1 MMISDA
7 SMMQQNYYLNNAQK
21 ASEKALEN
29 IAAVRAI
36 SGIDSA
42 NLAIA
47 DSLRSQ
53 SSTIDQGIAN
63 AYDAIG
69 VLQIADASLTNISQS
84 ADRLNELSVKMNN
97 AALSDSQKSMLRTEA
112 TRIQESI
119 NDSFNNATYNGK
131 NVFQTMNFVVGS
143 GTETTNL
150 NPLTT
155 SGLSIDNQ
163 DSITNFMDQ
172 LGALRSEIG
181 SSINAITSNIN
192 ASVQN
197 SINTKA
203 AENNLLNN
211 DMAKNVNDFNSN
223 YLKENAAAFVAA
235 QSNMQLQSK
244 IASLLPLI

>member
-235 QSNMQLQSK
+235 QSSMQLQSK
-244 IASLLPLI
+244 IASLLQ

>member
-119 NDSFNNATYNGK
+119 NDSFNNAAYNGK

-244 IASLLPLI
+244 IASLLQ

>member
-97 AALSDSQKSMLRTEA
+97 AALSDSQKSILRTEA

-244 IASLLPLI
+244 IASLLQ

>member
-53 SSTIDQGIAN
+53 SSTIDQGVAN

-84 ADRLNELSVKMNN
+84 VDRLNELSVKMNN

-112 TRIQESI
+112 TRMQESI

-163 DSITNFMDQ
+163 DNITNFMDQ

-181 SSINAITSNIN
+181 SGINAITSNIN

-244 IASLLPLI
+244 IASLLQ

>member
-53 SSTIDQGIAN
+53 SSTIDQGVAN

-112 TRIQESI
+112 THIQESI

-150 NPLTT
+150 NPLIT

-244 IASLLPLI
+244 IASLLQ

>member
-84 ADRLNELSVKMNN
+84 TDRLNELSVKMNN

-244 IASLLPLI
+244 ITSLLQ

>member
-53 SSTIDQGIAN
+53 SSTIDQGVAN

-112 TRIQESI
+112 THIQESI

-244 IASLLPLI
+244 IASLLQ

>member
-29 IAAVRAI
+29 IAAVRVI

-244 IASLLPLI
+244 IASLLQ

>member
-53 SSTIDQGIAN
+53 SSTIDQGVAN

-143 GTETTNL
+143 GTETTNS

-163 DSITNFMDQ
+163 DNITNFMDQ

-181 SSINAITSNIN
+181 SGINAITSNIN

-244 IASLLPLI
+244 IASLLQ

>member
-119 NDSFNNATYNGK
+119 NDSFNNAIYNGK

-244 IASLLPLI
+244 IASLLQ

>member
-53 SSTIDQGIAN
+53 SSTIDQGVAN

-150 NPLTT
+150 NSLTT

-163 DSITNFMDQ
+163 DNITNFMDQ

-181 SSINAITSNIN
+181 SGINAITSNIN

-244 IASLLPLI
+244 IASLLQ

>member
-197 SINTKA
+197 SINTKT

-244 IASLLPLI
+244 IASLLQ

>member
-155 SGLSIDNQ
+155 SSLSIDNQ

-244 IASLLPLI
+244 IASLLQ

>member
-1 MMISDA
+1 MIISDA
-7 SMMQQNYYLNNAQK
+7 NMMQQNYYLNNAQK

-53 SSTIDQGIAN
+53 SSTIDQGVAN

-84 ADRLNELSVKMNN
+84 VDRLNELSVKMNN

-112 TRIQESI
+112 TRMQESI

-181 SSINAITSNIN
+181 SGINAITSNIN

-244 IASLLPLI
+244 IASLLQ

>member
-172 LGALRSEIG
+172 LGALRSKIG

-244 IASLLPLI
+244 IASLLQ

>member
-53 SSTIDQGIAN
+53 SSTIDQGVAN

-131 NVFQTMNFVVGS
+131 SVFQTMNFVVGS

-244 IASLLPLI
+244 IASLLQ

>member
-1 MMISDA
+1 MMISDT

-244 IASLLPLI
+244 IASLLQ

>member
-84 ADRLNELSVKMNN
+84 ADRLNEFSVKMNN

-244 IASLLPLI
+244 IASLLQ

>member
-7 SMMQQNYYLNNAQK
+7 TMMQQNYYLNNAQK
-21 ASEKALEN
+21 ASDKALEN

-36 SGIDSA
+36 SGVDSA

-53 SSTIDQGIAN
+53 SSTIDQGVAN

-97 AALSDSQKSMLRTEA
+97 AALNDSQKGMLRTEA

-150 NPLTT
+150 NPLATD
-155 SGLSIDNQ
+155 GLSIDSQ

-172 LGALRSEIG
+172 LGSLRSEIG
-181 SSINAITSNIN
+181 SGINAITSNIN
-192 ASVQN
+192 TSVQN
-197 SINTKA
+197 SINSKA

-211 DMAKNVNDFNSN
+211 DMAKNVNDFNAN

-244 IASLLPLI
+244 IANLLQ

>member
-192 ASVQN
+192 VSVQN

-244 IASLLPLI
+244 IASLLQ

>member
-1 MMISDA
+1 MMISNA
-7 SMMQQNYYLNNAQK
+7 NMMQQNYYLNNAQK

-53 SSTIDQGIAN
+53 SSTIDQGVAN

-69 VLQIADASLTNISQS
+69 ILQIADASLTNISQS
-84 ADRLNELSVKMNN
+84 VDRLNELSVKMNN

-181 SSINAITSNIN
+181 SGINAITSNIN

-244 IASLLPLI
+244 IASLLQ

>member
-53 SSTIDQGIAN
+53 SSTINQGIAN

-244 IASLLPLI
+244 IASLLQ

>member
-155 SGLSIDNQ
+155 SGLSIDDQ

-244 IASLLPLI
+244 IASLLQ

>member
-63 AYDAIG
+63 AYDTIG

-244 IASLLPLI
+244 IASLLQ

>member
-29 IAAVRAI
+29 ITAVRAI

-53 SSTIDQGIAN
+53 SSTIDQGVAN

-244 IASLLPLI
+244 IASLLQ

>member
-1 MMISDA
+1 MISDA

-244 IASLLPLI
+244 IASLLQ

>member
-53 SSTIDQGIAN
+53 SSTIDQGVAN

-84 ADRLNELSVKMNN
+84 VDRLNELSVKMNN

-163 DSITNFMDQ
+163 DNITNFMDQ

-181 SSINAITSNIN
+181 SGINAITSNIN

-244 IASLLPLI
+244 IASLLQ

>member
-53 SSTIDQGIAN
+53 SSTIDQGVAN

-223 YLKENAAAFVAA
+223 YLKENTAAFVAA

-244 IASLLPLI
+244 IASLLQ

>member
-29 IAAVRAI
+29 IAAVCAI

-244 IASLLPLI
+244 IASLLQ

>member
-7 SMMQQNYYLNNAQK
+7 TMMQQNYYLNNAQK

-36 SGIDSA
+36 SGVDSA

-53 SSTIDQGIAN
+53 SSTIDQGVAN

-97 AALSDSQKSMLRTEA
+97 AALNDSQKSMLRTEA
-112 TRIQESI
+112 SQIQESI
-119 NDSFNNATYNGK
+119 NDSFNNVTYNGK

-172 LGALRSEIG
+172 LGSLRSEIG
-181 SSINAITSNIN
+181 AGINAITSNIN

-211 DMAKNVNDFNSN
+211 DVVKNVNDFNAN
-223 YLKENAAAFVAA
+223 YLKENSTAFIAA

-244 IASLLPLI
+244 IASLLQ

>member
-112 TRIQESI
+112 IRIQESI

-244 IASLLPLI
+244 IASLLQ

>member
-7 SMMQQNYYLNNAQK
+7 SMMQQNYHLNNAQK

-53 SSTIDQGIAN
+53 SSTIDQGVAN

-244 IASLLPLI
+244 IASLLQ

>member
-1 MMISDA
+1 MIISDA

-53 SSTIDQGIAN
+53 SSTIDQGVAN

-244 IASLLPLI
+244 IASLLQ